1 MRCEESPAGA
11 QPLASGAE
19 LPELPQALVA
29 PSHAVTVRSEW
40 CEPAVL
46 TAPGDAEAALGCR
59 GR

>member
-19 LPELPQALVA
+19 LPKLPQALA
-29 PSHAVTVRSEW
+29 TRSHAVTVRSEW
-40 CEPAVL
+40 RKPAVL

-59 GR
+59 VN